1 MSFEFDDPSPSPS
14 PPPPSAPAGPPPLP
28 PPLSHAWGQA
38 VPPAFAPPYVSDAPP
53 SSATNFVAAK
63 FPQADAWN
71 EIEFESAEPAPIVEP
86 KFCGR
91 CGGAWLSGSMLCGCG
106 YSLER
111 PPTTEEIS
119 AAADRHRRIEQTIAR
134 DQASLK
140 SALWLYFAQLV
151 VCLSLLILGLTND
164 HDMMPVYFLVGD
176 IAMAAVTMCWVYLR
190 WNEVRPLITAR
201 VSPLY
206 FVAAPLLALGTFVI
220 ASLIVDSFVLVTDMP
235 EVSYLDDFKREGY
248 GFGWV
253 VLSICVMP
261 AVFEELAFRGVIL
274 EALAGF
280 LKRNEAILV
289 SALLFAILHLSVAS
303 IPHLCL
309 MGIIFAQLRY
319 LSGSI
324 LPGILL
330 HFTHN
335 LLVVLAEHNEFG
347 MIRWLSNMFS

>member
-1 MSFEFDDPSPSPS
+1 MSFEFDDRSPSLPQ
-14 PPPPSAPAGPPPLP
+14 PSAPRGPSPLPPLP
-28 PPLSHAWGQA
+28 PQAWGQT
-38 VPPAFAPPYVSDAPP
+38 VPPAFPPPCVSDTSPGT
-53 SSATNFVAAK
+53 ATKFVAST
-63 FPQADAWN
+63 FPQADVWSD
-71 EIEFESAEPAPIVEP
+71 IEFEPTEPAVIVEP

-91 CGGAWLSGSMLCGCG
+91 CGGAWLAGRTLCGCG

-111 PPTTEEIS
+111 PPTAEEIL

-140 SALWLYFAQLV
+140 SALWLYFAQLL

-176 IAMAAVTMCWVYLR
+176 IAMAAVTMCWVCRR

-206 FVAAPLLALGTFVI
+206 FIAAPLLALGTFVI
-220 ASLIVDSFVLVTDMP
+220 ASVIVDSFVLVTDMP

-274 EALAGF
+274 ESLAGF

-324 LPGILL
+324 LPGIVL

-347 MIRWLSNMFS
+347 IIRWLSNMFL